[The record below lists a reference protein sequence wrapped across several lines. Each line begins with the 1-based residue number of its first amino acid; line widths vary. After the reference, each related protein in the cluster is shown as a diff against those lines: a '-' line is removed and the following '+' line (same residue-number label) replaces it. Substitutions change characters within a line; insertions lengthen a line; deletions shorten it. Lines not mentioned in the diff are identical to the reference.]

1 MPPLLSLRDERFLDG
16 YLRHSAVAA
25 QHCADDPAFR
35 ATLAAMAD
43 RITAS
48 LRAGGKLLVC
58 GNGGSAADAQHLAA
72 EFVGRMLYDRPPM
85 PAIAL
90 TTDGSAL
97 TAIGNDYG
105 FEAVFARQV
114 SGLGR
119 PGDVLLGIS
128 TSGRSANVL
137 RALAAARAGGMTA
150 LAFAGQDAGPMRDH
164 AELVLHAPSRLTPVV
179 QQVHITAAHLLVAL
193 VERALY
199 PRSDTAADG
208 DTDAPDRAE
217 MVAPGAAAPGDT
229 VSGDAVSAGVAPD
242 APAYAPP
249 DAIASAGQRG

>member
-1 MPPLLSLRDERFLDG
+1 MHVPMSAPASPPPSPAPSPFRDERFLDG
-16 YLRHSAVAA
+16 YLRRSAAA
-25 QHCADDPAFR
+25 MQACADDPAFR

-43 RITAS
+43 RVAAS

-72 EFVGRMLYDRPPM
+72 EFVGRMLYDRPSL
-85 PAIAL
+85 PAVAL

-105 FEAVFARQV
+105 FEAIFARQV
-114 SGLGR
+114 ASLGR

-137 RALAAARAGGMTA
+137 RALAAAKASGMAA
-150 LAFAGQDAGPMRDH
+150 LGFAGQDAGPMREH
-164 AELVLHAPSRLTPVV
+164 AELLLQAPARLTPVV
-179 QQVHITAAHLLVAL
+179 QQVHIVAAHLLVAL
-193 VERALY
+193 VERALH
-199 PRSDTAADG
+199 PQTDE
-208 DTDAPDRAE
+208 DAPDGVAAGA
-217 MVAPGAAAPGDT
+217 APGATAP
-229 VSGDAVSAGVAPD
+229 AGV
-242 APAYAPP
+242 